1 MSFFFEISCLV
12 FCKNCVIVRAYMYTT
27 MDVPMQ
33 YFEDKVVKDR
43 NLNMQKI
50 RLQFISNV
58 ISLPSDLFNIIVL
71 NQE

>member
-1 MSFFFEISCLV
+1 MSFFFLENSCLV

-50 RLQFISNV
+50 RL
-58 ISLPSDLFNIIVL
+58 
-71 NQE
+71 

>member
-1 MSFFFEISCLV
+1 MLFFLENSCLV
-12 FCKNCVIVRAYMYTT
+12 FCKNCVVVRVYTT

-50 RLQFISNV
+50 RL
-58 ISLPSDLFNIIVL
+58 
-71 NQE
+71 

>member
-1 MSFFFEISCLV
+1 MLFFLENSCLV
-12 FCKNCVIVRAYMYTT
+12 FCKNCVKVRVYTT
-27 MDVPMQ
+27 MNVPMQ

-58 ISLPSDLFNIIVL
+58 ISLP
-71 NQE
+71 

>member
-1 MSFFFEISCLV
+1 
-12 FCKNCVIVRAYMYTT
+12 

-58 ISLPSDLFNIIVL
+58 ISLP
-71 NQE
+71 